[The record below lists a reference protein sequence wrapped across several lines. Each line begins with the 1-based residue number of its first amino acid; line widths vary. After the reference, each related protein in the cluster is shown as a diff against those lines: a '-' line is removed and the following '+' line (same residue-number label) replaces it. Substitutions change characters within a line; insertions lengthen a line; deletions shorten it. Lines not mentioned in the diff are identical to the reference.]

1 MENPLCST
9 CRQRH
14 ADMKRR
20 VVQAHGNGSRRAGP
34 PLPSWESDQAF
45 LDRMRPALRKI
56 DAAHLDTLLWKQ
68 CSSGADLCEL
78 GKVVL
83 AQGNQASLALR
94 KVSCAT
100 APALGSECP
109 RAAEASLR
117 ARVSRLVLALPEA
130 SRTVHQLTEYSDEE
144 DQWLAVAGLVAH
156 YRGQLRLVDEP
167 QWKLFDINGNMES
180 ATDQLVKL
188 HPTLMRKDAL
198 VTVGN
203 SYERIGNFPPWLY
216 LESSSSLAYPA

>member
-1 MENPLCST
+1 M
-9 CRQRH
+9 
-14 ADMKRR
+14 
-20 VVQAHGNGSRRAGP
+20 
-34 PLPSWESDQAF
+34 
-45 LDRMRPALRKI
+45 
-56 DAAHLDTLLWKQ
+56 
-68 CSSGADLCEL
+68 CEL
-78 GKVVL
+78 GKAVL

-100 APALGSECP
+100 APAPGSECP
-109 RAAEASLR
+109 RAADARLR
-117 ARVSRLVLALPEA
+117 ARVWRLVLALPEA

-144 DQWLAVAGLVAH
+144 DQWLAVAGLVVH

-180 ATDQLVKL
+180 ATDQLVEL